1 MSTYSTLAA
10 ELADPDYSGLTNQQ
24 ALEAL
29 LAPIPI
35 RINPEVKA
43 LRRYLITTGK
53 IGLMKIAAEGTDSAA
68 AVCRTA
74 FEALAP
80 GGFETLEYTS
90 PDVYAAL
97 TAMLDVV
104 VAAGLLSQADKTA
117 ILALGDSTTTRAAQ
131 IGWPQITVYDVA
143 HARSL

>member
-1 MSTYSTLAA
+1 MSHYPTLAA
-10 ELADPDYSGLTNQQ
+10 ELALASYDGLTNQQ
-24 ALEAL
+24 ALDAL

-68 AVCRTA
+68 VVCRTA
-74 FEALAP
+74 LEALAP

-90 PDVYAAL
+90 PDVYASL

-104 VAAGLLSQADKTA
+104 VAANLLSQADKTA

-131 IGWPQITVYDVA
+131 IGWPLVTIHDVA